1 MHLFQI
7 LIPFSPRVNAN
18 FLHSYTTVTL
28 QTTPL
33 DYLWNNVRV
42 ELYKE
47 WVIPLSWL
55 NFGLEML
62 FSCEAIGNRWKLL
75 LLAQVIQVP
84 SAKIHF
90 TKLAK
95 LKALFKVI
103 KGFYVLVI
111 FHL

>member
-18 FLHSYTTVTL
+18 FLHSYTTVIL

-62 FSCEAIGNRWKLL
+62 FSCEAIGGNYCSLHKSFRSQVQKFILL
-75 LLAQVIQVP
+75 
-84 SAKIHF
+84 S
-90 TKLAK
+90 
-95 LKALFKVI
+95 
-103 KGFYVLVI
+103 
-111 FHL
+111 